1 MRVSGQSPEP
11 KENTLF
17 TIVTIFPSR
26 VECFWKSL
34 FNLHRVYSLVLLT
47 APDETIPMPIQ
58 HSATLTPRKRG
69 RPAKG
74 SPLTRDAVLGAAM
87 EHFARAG
94 FEGTA
99 LRDIAQDAG
108 VDAALICH
116 HFGSKLDLWKAVVDE
131 IAGRLGTARQA
142 ILSLQDS
149 DQPCDARVR
158 AGLSN
163 FIAANCNVPEFAS
176 FLSDGI
182 SSVGE
187 RRDYIMHRI
196 WDPYQ
201 EAMLP
206 LLREAQTEGFLRQGN
221 PELTLMMVMGA
232 IMLPLMM
239 IRSAGTE
246 SLQELAALK
255 VRLVKN
261 VIPMFLH
268 TA

>member
-1 MRVSGQSPEP
+1 
-11 KENTLF
+11 
-17 TIVTIFPSR
+17 
-26 VECFWKSL
+26 
-34 FNLHRVYSLVLLT
+34 
-47 APDETIPMPIQ
+47 MPIL
-58 HSATLTPRKRG
+58 HSPSPALRKRG

-87 EHFARAG
+87 EHFACSG

-131 IAGRLGTARQA
+131 IAVRLGAARHA
-142 ILSLQDS
+142 ILDLQDS
-149 DQPCDARVR
+149 DQPSNVRVR

-163 FIAANCNVPEFAS
+163 FISANCNVPEFAS

-239 IRSAGTE
+239 IRPGGAQ
-246 SLQELAALK
+246 SLQDLATLK

>member
-1 MRVSGQSPEP
+1 
-11 KENTLF
+11 
-17 TIVTIFPSR
+17 
-26 VECFWKSL
+26 
-34 FNLHRVYSLVLLT
+34 
-47 APDETIPMPIQ
+47 
-58 HSATLTPRKRG
+58 
-69 RPAKG
+69 
-74 SPLTRDAVLGAAM
+74 M
-87 EHFARAG
+87 EHFARSG
-94 FEGTA
+94 FEGTV

-116 HFGSKLDLWKAVVDE
+116 QFGSKLDLWKIVVDE

-142 ILSLQDS
+142 ILDLHDC
-149 DQPCDARVR
+149 DQPSNVRVR

-163 FIAANCNVPEFAS
+163 FIVANCNVPEFAN

-187 RRDYIMHRI
+187 RRDYIMHSI

-239 IRSAGTE
+239 IRPAGAE

-255 VRLVKN
+255 VRLVRN